1 MVLTEINQFVGKT
14 LERVEDNGYD
24 EVVFVFSDG
33 DCAVIEAAPDYDGC
47 VELCLK
53 GKLSDRQ
60 KVLCGIMT
68 EEELS
73 VVLRKRAEERRVEQE
88 NYELRQL
95 ARLRAKYESGF
106 SKGAE

>member
-14 LERVEDNGYD
+14 IEMVEENGYD

-53 GKLSDRQ
+53 GELSDRQ

-73 VVLRKRAEERRVEQE
+73 VVRHKRSEKRKKEQE
-88 NYELRQL
+88 NAERQQL
-95 ARLRAKYESGF
+95 ALLKEKYEG
-106 SKGAE
+106 